1 MIKPKLKYENGK
13 PVLYFEIDNMPI
25 TISFAET
32 KSNTDIKS
40 VVLDILT
47 DQCKTRL
54 TSA

>member
-1 MIKPKLKYENGK
+1 MIKPRLKYENGK
-13 PVLYFEIDNMPI
+13 PVLCIEIDKMPI

-32 KSNTDIKS
+32 KSEKDIKS
-40 VVLDILT
+40 IVLNILT

>member
-1 MIKPKLKYENGK
+1 MIKPKFKYENGK

-32 KSNTDIKS
+32 KSEKDIKS
-40 VVLDILT
+40 IVLDILT
-47 DQCKTRL
+47 DQCKNRL